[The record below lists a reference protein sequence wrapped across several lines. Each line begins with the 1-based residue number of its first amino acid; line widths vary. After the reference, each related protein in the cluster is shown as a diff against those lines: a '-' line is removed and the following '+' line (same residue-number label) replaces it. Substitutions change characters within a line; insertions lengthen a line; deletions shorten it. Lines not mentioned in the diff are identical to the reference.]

1 MRKKK
6 KAELQNL
13 LFRKTGIDFTKYEGE
28 ELLDTITNLVLFPR
42 YAFSVI
48 LKPVFILSFLT
59 IVVAIALFV
68 LSMQYWGIVTFLIG
82 FFVAI
87 FIGLSIGNLFF
98 AERLRGDFKHII
110 SFSVETTKQILK
122 DMQGKD
128 IPEHEK
134 KLDLPSIWDIVN
146 GVWFLVILP
155 ALKKVIQK
163 KIPLVGGIV
172 NFFVERFFDIFA
184 KRVKRKLLEAEKDE
198 PALTPN
204 QPTTV
209 SKIPAKQLNVM
220 GIQIEVPTA
229 ESKMT
234 VWQKYCQRG
243 IESMDKYQGIFDRV
257 IRVAMNV
264 TAAPFWILLMI
275 NTGFTTFFILLAT
288 AFA

>member
-1 MRKKK
+1 MRQKKK
-6 KAELQNL
+6 LELQTL

-48 LKPVFILSFLT
+48 LKPVFILFFLT
-59 IVVAIALFV
+59 IVSTVILFV
-68 LSMQYWGIVTFLIG
+68 IGLQYWGFATLSIG
-82 FFVAI
+82 VFVAI
-87 FIGLSIGNLFF
+87 FVGLSIGNLFF

-122 DMQGKD
+122 DMQGKE

-163 KIPLVGGIV
+163 KNPLVGGIV

-184 KRVKRKLLEAEKDE
+184 KRVRRKLLEVEKDE
-198 PALTPN
+198 PALLPN

-229 ESKMT
+229 DSKMT

-243 IESMDKYQGIFDRV
+243 IASMEKYKSIFDKV
-257 IRVAMNV
+257 IGVAMNI
-264 TAAPFWILLMI
+264 TAIPFWVLLMI
-275 NTGFTTFFILLAT
+275 NTGLTAVFILLAMLVS
-288 AFA
+288 